1 MNYDICVFGGCAL
14 DSFYYKDENGN
25 IPKLPSLILPGGKAA
40 NQAVAASR
48 AGAKVTIISK
58 LGKDDIGQKILSN
71 LVYNNITTNNVEM
84 VEGLQNDCANI
95 IIDEKTK
102 DNEIIRFSGAIESFT
117 PDMIE
122 AYKNVFLHSKIVVA
136 QMKAPKE
143 VSVALINFCY
153 DKGIP
158 LIITP
163 CRPKRLTITEEG
175 NSDLIDK
182 ISYITANRKEC
193 LEIFGTDDVEECITK
208 YPNKLIVT
216 LGEDGVIYHNGKE
229 IIRIPAVDTDKIE
242 DTTGAGDTF
251 NGNFAAALS
260 KGYSLYDAV
269 VRAQYSSSMK
279 IQVKGAQ
286 DGMPYQEELDKY
298 IVNHILDDNDYTR
311 EFDLAYSQILSAYER
326 VKKKKIANIKI
337 KDDETFVT
345 ESDYFIEK
353 MLIDAITE
361 MFPDDNF
368 VTEEFNNENIIKDR
382 TWVIDPIDGTAHYM
396 KGSIFWGIQLA
407 FVDKGET
414 QFSIIYL
421 PKLDELY
428 YAIKGEGV
436 YLNHK
441 KIKLHKNVPLKES
454 IIEFCGSVH
463 KKTEEKEYLF
473 KKLLNNSIKP
483 ANYLYIN
490 SCCIGF
496 TNILSRRSETLIVS
510 TKNVWDVL
518 PGLFML
524 YEAGVKAFNYNGI
537 YIYSVTDKIEDI
549 LN

>member
-48 AGAKVTIISK
+48 AGANVTIISR

-84 VEGLQNDCANI
+84 VDGLQNDCANI

-102 DNEIIRFSGAIESFT
+102 DNDIIRFSGAIDSFT

-122 AYKNVFLHSKIVVA
+122 SYKNVFLHSKIVVA

-143 VSVALINFCY
+143 VSIALINFCY
-153 DKGIP
+153 DNDIP

-163 CRPKRLTITEEG
+163 CRPKRLTISEEG

-182 ISYITANRKEC
+182 ITYITANRKEC

-216 LGEDGVIYHNGKE
+216 LGEDGVIYHDGEK

-260 KGYSLYDAV
+260 NGYSLYDAV

-286 DGMPYQEELDKY
+286 DGMPYKDDLDKY
-298 IVNHILDDNDYTR
+298 IINHILDDSDYTS
-311 EFDLAYSQILSAYER
+311 EFDIAYSQIISAYEMI
-326 VKKKKIANIKI
+326 KKRRITNIKI
-337 KDDETFVT
+337 KEDETFVT
-345 ESDYFIEK
+345 ESDYYIEK
-353 MLIDAITE
+353 MLIDAISNI
-361 MFPDDNF
+361 FPNDNF
-368 VTEEFNNENIIKDR
+368 VTEEFNNQNSIKNR
-382 TWVIDPIDGTAHYM
+382 TWVIDPIDGTHHYM

-407 FVDKGET
+407 FIDKGET

-421 PKLDELY
+421 PKLNELY
-428 YAIKGEGV
+428 YAIKGEGA
-436 YLNHK
+436 YLNHR
-441 KIKLHKNVPLKES
+441 KIEIRKNVPLKES
-454 IIEFCGSVH
+454 IIEFCGSAH

-473 KKLLNNSIKP
+473 KKLLNNDIRP
-483 ANYLYIN
+483 ANYMHIN
-490 SCCIGF
+490 SCCFGF
-496 TNILSRRSETLIVS
+496 TNILARRSETLIVS

-524 YEAGVKAFNYNGI
+524 YEAGVKAFSYNGL